1 MRLIFGVALTLWL
14 SAIGFAFSQQPT
26 AAPAQAERFDFV
38 VRADFF
44 AGFQGDTARFER
56 AMARCDQELAKDPN
70 HAEALVWR
78 GGGLMFKSGQSFQS
92 GDMQKGMELWQRGLE
107 EMNRAVALAPDNVG
121 VRIPRGAT
129 LFEASRQ
136 APPAQGA
143 PLLKLALDDY
153 EHALKLQVQSGYFQR
168 LSAHAKGEL
177 LFGLAEGWARA
188 GDQHKA
194 RDYFTR
200 LTKDAGGSGRMAY
213 AQAWLDGKP
222 PANPGTCTGCH

>member
-1 MRLIFGVALTLWL
+1 MRLIFGVVLSLWV
-14 SAIGFAFSQQPT
+14 SAIGFAFNQQN
-26 AAPAQAERFDFV
+26 AATTAERFDFV

-44 AGFQGDTARFER
+44 AGMQGDTARFDR
-56 AMARCDQELAKDPN
+56 AMARCDQELEKNPN

-78 GGGLMFKSGQSFQS
+78 GSGLLFKAGMAFQGGDAKT
-92 GDMQKGMELWQRGLE
+92 GMELWQRALD
-107 EMNRAVALAPDNVG
+107 EMGRAVTLEPDNVG

-143 PLLKLALDDY
+143 PLLKLALGDY
-153 EHALKLQVQSGYFQR
+153 EHALQLQEQSGYFQR
-168 LSAHAKGEL
+168 LSPHAKGEL

-188 GDQHKA
+188 GDQQKA

-200 LTKDAGGSGRMAY
+200 LTKDASGSGRMAY

-222 PANPGTCTGCH
+222 PASPGTCVGCH

>member
-1 MRLIFGVALTLWL
+1 MRFTFGAALALWL
-14 SAIGFAFSQQPT
+14 SAVGFAFQGASG
-26 AAPAQAERFDFV
+26 AAPAQRFDSE

-44 AGFQGDTARFER
+44 AGFRGDAARLER
-56 AMARCDQELAKDPN
+56 AMARCDQELAGNPD

-78 GGGLMFKSGQSFQS
+78 GSGWMFKSGAAFQT
-92 GDMQKGMELWQRGLE
+92 GDSQKGMELWQRGLD

-136 APPAQGA
+136 APPAMAA
-143 PLLKLALDDY
+143 PILKLALEDY
-153 EHALKLQVQSGYFQR
+153 EHALQLQEKSGYFQR
-168 LSAHAKGEL
+168 LSSHAKGEL

-188 GDQHKA
+188 GDQQKA

-200 LTKDAGGSGRMAY
+200 LTKDASGSGRTAY

-222 PANPGTCTGCH
+222 PASPGPCVGCH

>member
-1 MRLIFGVALTLWL
+1 MRLMFATTIALWL
-14 SAIGFAFSQQPT
+14 SAVGYAFTQQ
-26 AAPAQAERFDFV
+26 AAATPPERFDFV

-56 AMARCDQELAKDPN
+56 AMARCDQELAANPN

-78 GGGLMFKSGQSFQS
+78 GSGFMFKSGMAFQAS
-92 GDMQKGMELWQRGLE
+92 DFQKGMELWQRGLD

-129 LFEASRQ
+129 LFQASQQ

-153 EHALKLQVQSGYFQR
+153 EHALQLQEQSGYFQR
-168 LSAHAKGEL
+168 LSSHAKGEL
-177 LFGLAEGWARA
+177 LFGLADGWARA
-188 GDQHKA
+188 GEQQKA

-200 LTKDAGGSGRMAY
+200 LTKDAIGSGRITY

-222 PANPGTCTGCH
+222 PANPGQCTGCH